1 MEPRLNDTSPRSR
14 KAGAISPV
22 SRVEHAYRG
31 ILALITDGAL
41 TSGDRL
47 PSEAE
52 MASRFAVSR
61 PVVRQALTRL
71 EQARVVEVRW
81 GAGSYVR
88 DVPGAAASE
97 PNFGPVRSLDEVRLT
112 FEFRAA
118 VEGDAAALAAER
130 RPPEH
135 LAAARRALAK
145 LEHALATGSLGESA
159 DLEFHFAIA
168 AASCNP
174 FFERMLRSFQR
185 PLEFAINLTRT
196 LSQTHPPER
205 RHDVQNEHVAVL
217 KAIETGDPEAA
228 RAAMRLHLA
237 NSCKRLF
244 QGPAQQD

>member
-1 MEPRLNDTSPRSR
+1 MNVAPSKHR
-14 KAGAISPV
+14 KSGVLSPV

-41 TSGDRL
+41 TAGDRL

-52 MASRFAVSR
+52 MATMFAVSR

-88 DVPGAAASE
+88 DVSLAQGGE

-118 VEGDAAALAAER
+118 VEGDAAAHAAER
-130 RPPEH
+130 RPAVAIAE
-135 LAAARRALAK
+135 ARRALTK
-145 LEHALATGSLGESA
+145 LDHALATGSLGEDA

-174 FFERMLRSFQR
+174 FFERTLRSIQR
-185 PLEFAINLTRT
+185 PLEFAISLTRT
-196 LSQTHPPER
+196 LSQTHPTGR
-205 RHDVQNEHVAVL
+205 RSAVQSEHVAVL
-217 KAIETGDPEAA
+217 EAIEAGDPDRA
-228 RAAMRLHLA
+228 RAAMRTHLA

-244 QGPAQQD
+244 QGPAQHV